1 MALVLKIT
9 IMKQLLI
16 AILIVIP
23 AISLSAQEEMLH
35 ERLYLS
41 TDKACYLAGEDI
53 WISAFCY
60 DAANGIPSP
69 VSAVAYLELQNLSG
83 SPVQSKI
90 ALNHGRGSGSI
101 HLPVSLPTGIYR
113 LTGYTRYMYSES
125 EQNVYSGFVTV
136 YNPLTSLR
144 SDNVRSRTAYDTLK
158 TDPVS
163 RDNVPAWAFALTTDK
178 KSYHQK
184 ENVRI
189 TFRNPLPQTVSA
201 SISVSRLDDLN
212 YYRNPSIVETVDST
226 RNETLEPFSLEK
238 VDYAGEIIRGHV
250 VDEDNV
256 PVTNVESFGSYI
268 SIAGKDIQY
277 FTGEINDSGK
287 VRFFTS
293 NLYGNGTLVS
303 YVPSFNH
310 KQYHLVL
317 DSVYM
322 HPQVDWIP
330 QLILDKEQEDVLL
343 ERSLGVQIAQ
353 AYRMD
358 TLVVEKRLPSNLL
371 FENTGIVYK
380 LDEYTRFPTMSEV
393 LIEFIREAR
402 FRNDNGSHNL
412 QVRLRDATGVAYY
425 LQDPTPPLVLLD
437 GIPVEN
443 HEKIYEYDPNQVKEI
458 IIYADRYAFGSIY
471 YNGIIFF
478 RTFKGDYPGLDLDE
492 SMRIQEFRGVQNPRS
507 LGMVPE
513 DSRLPDVRH
522 TLYWNP
528 VMELGVDR
536 SVTLNAMTSEITGT
550 FRVIIQGLDLK
561 GNPFTVSTDF
571 LVR

>member
-1 MALVLKIT
+1 MRRIF
-9 IMKQLLI
+9 I
-16 AILIVIP
+16 AILIIIP
-23 AISLSAQEEMLH
+23 AISLNAQEDMLH

-41 TDKACYLAGEDI
+41 TDKECYLAGEDI

-60 DAANGIPSP
+60 DASNGTPSP
-69 VSAVAYLELQNLSG
+69 VSAVAYLELQNLSA

-90 ALNHGRGSGSI
+90 ALNNGRGSGSI

-113 LTGYTRYMYSES
+113 LTGYTRYMHSES
-125 EQNVYSGFVTV
+125 EQNFHSGFITV

-144 SDNVRSRTAYDTLK
+144 SDNVRTRGGDDSLK
-158 TDPVS
+158 SVAVS
-163 RDNVPAWAFALTTDK
+163 QDNTTGWAFSLSTDK
-178 KSYHQK
+178 KYYRPG

-189 TFRNPLPQTVSA
+189 MFRNPLPENISA

-226 RNETLEPFSLEK
+226 RNETLQPFLLDK
-238 VDYAGEIIRGHV
+238 VDYSGEIIRGHV
-250 VDEDNV
+250 VDENNV

-277 FTGEINDSGK
+277 FTGEIRDSGK

-293 NLYGNGTLVS
+293 NLYGDGTLVS

-310 KQYHLVL
+310 KKYHLVL

-322 HPQVDWIP
+322 HPQVNWVP
-330 QLILDKEQEDVLL
+330 QLILDKTQEAVLL

-358 TLVVEKRLPSNLL
+358 TLAVEKRLPSNLL
-371 FENTGIVYK
+371 FENAGIVYK
-380 LDEYTRFPTMSEV
+380 LDEYTRFPTMGEV

-402 FRNDNGSHNL
+402 FRTDNGARSL
-412 QVRLRDATGVAYY
+412 QIRMRDATGVAYY

-437 GIPVEN
+437 GIPIED
-443 HEKIYEYDPNQVKEI
+443 HEKIYAYDPNLVKEI
-458 IIYADRYAFGSIY
+458 IIYTDRYAFGSIY

-478 RTFKGDYPGLDLDE
+478 RTFKGDFPGLDLDE

-507 LGMVPE
+507 LGVVPE
-513 DSRLPDVRH
+513 NSRLPDLRH
-522 TLYWNP
+522 TLYWDP
-528 VMELGVDR
+528 ILELNTNQ
-536 SVTLNAMTSEITGT
+536 SVTVNTTTSETTGT
-550 FRVIIQGLDLK
+550 FRVVIQGMDLK
-561 GNPFTVSTDF
+561 GNPFTTSTDF
-571 LVR
+571 VVK

>member
-1 MALVLKIT
+1 
-9 IMKQLLI
+9 MKRIFI
-16 AILIVIP
+16 AILFVIS
-23 AISLSAQEEMLH
+23 ALSLKAQGDMVH

-41 TDKACYLAGEDI
+41 TDKTCYLAGEDI

-60 DAANGIPSP
+60 DAASGIYSP
-69 VSAVAYLELQNLSG
+69 ISAVAYLELQNLSG
-83 SPVQSKI
+83 SLVQSKI
-90 ALNHGRGSGSI
+90 ALNHGRGNGFI

-125 EQNVYSGFVTV
+125 RDNFFSGFVTV
-136 YNPLTSLR
+136 YNPLTTLR
-144 SDNVRSRTAYDTLK
+144 SENVRSRTAADSQITM
-158 TDPVS
+158 PAPEENIS
-163 RDNVPAWAFALTTDK
+163 RSAFALTTDK
-178 KSYHQK
+178 KNYHTK

-189 TFRNPLPQTVSA
+189 TFRNPLPETFSA
-201 SISVSRLDDLN
+201 SISVFRLDDLSFYGN
-212 YYRNPSIVETVDST
+212 RSIVEIIDST
-226 RNETLEPFSLEK
+226 RNESLKPFPLDK
-238 VDYAGEIIRGHV
+238 VDYAGEIIRGYV

-277 FTGEINDSGK
+277 FTGEIRDSGK

-293 NLYGNGTLVS
+293 NLYGDGTLVS

-310 KQYHLVL
+310 KKYHLVL

-322 HPQVDWIP
+322 HPQVDWVP
-330 QLILDKEQEDVLL
+330 QLILDRNLEEVLL

-358 TLVVEKRLPSNLL
+358 TLAVEKRLPANLL

-380 LDEYTRFPTMSEV
+380 LDEYTRFPTMGEV

-402 FRNDNGSHNL
+402 FKSEDGTHKL
-412 QVRLRDATGVAYY
+412 QVRLRDATGIAYY

-437 GIPVEN
+437 GIPIED
-443 HEKIYEYDPNQVKEI
+443 HEKIYNYDPNLVKEI
-458 IIYADRYAFGSIY
+458 IIHTDRYAFGSIY

-478 RTFKGDYPGLDLDE
+478 RTFKGDFPGLDLDE

-507 LGMVPE
+507 LAVVPA
-513 DSRLPDVRH
+513 DSRLPDLRH

-528 VMELGVDR
+528 QLEVKPDE
-536 SVTLNAMTSEITGT
+536 SVTLNAITSETTGT
-550 FRVIIQGLDLK
+550 FRVVIQGLDMK
-561 GNPFTVSTDF
+561 GNPFSTSTDF
-571 LVR
+571 TVK

>member
-1 MALVLKIT
+1 MRRIF
-9 IMKQLLI
+9 I
-16 AILIVIP
+16 AILIIIP
-23 AISLSAQEEMLH
+23 AISLNAQEDMLH

-41 TDKACYLAGEDI
+41 TDKACYLAGEEI

-60 DAANGIPSP
+60 DAVNGIPSP

-90 ALNHGRGSGSI
+90 ALNHGRGNGSI

-125 EQNVYSGFVTV
+125 EKNFYSGFVTV

-144 SDNVRSRTAYDTLK
+144 SDNVRTRTPDDTVTTVSASRNNN
-158 TDPVS
+158 S
-163 RDNVPAWAFALTTDK
+163 GQAFALTTDK
-178 KSYHQK
+178 KSYLTK
-184 ENVRI
+184 ANVRI
-189 TFRNPLPQTVSA
+189 TFRNPLPETISA

-212 YYRNPSIVETVDST
+212 YYRNPSIMETVDST
-226 RNETLEPFSLEK
+226 RNEPLKPFPLEK

-277 FTGEINDSGK
+277 FTGEIRDNGK

-293 NLYGNGTLVS
+293 NLYGDGTLVS

-310 KQYHLVL
+310 KKYHLVL

-322 HPQVDWIP
+322 HPQVDWVP
-330 QLILDKEQEDVLL
+330 QLILDRNQEELL
-343 ERSLGVQIAQ
+343 LGRSLGVQIAQ
-353 AYRMD
+353 AYRLD
-358 TLVVEKRLPSNLL
+358 TLAVEKRLPANLL

-380 LDEYTRFPTMSEV
+380 LDEYTRFPTMGEV

-402 FRNDNGSHNL
+402 FRNDNGAHNL

-437 GIPVEN
+437 GIPVED

-458 IIYADRYAFGSIY
+458 LIYADRYAFGSIY

-513 DSRLPDVRH
+513 NSRLPDLRH

-528 VMELGVDR
+528 VLELGANQ
-536 SVTLNAMTSEITGT
+536 SVTLNATTSEIAGT
-550 FRVIIQGLDLK
+550 FRVVIQGLDLK

-571 LVR
+571 VVK